1 MSNRMRLTPR
11 TLSNEL
17 TLDEVL
23 ARLAA
28 HPPVEGLAVFGSRAR
43 QGNSPVS
50 DYDLLILVSRLPIG
64 IFQMLTHIDGRMADV
79 VFVTNDLADQTLAGS
94 PVPADTNAGRFLL
107 KMQTAQIVYDAS
119 GRLAQAQALA
129 RAAGGAEVSLSP
141 PDFAGEYSAWFWA
154 NHGLYHI
161 QRMVQSDDPV
171 YLTAVDL
178 MLLGGLGDILR
189 VNFRARHWPWEGEKA
204 AIRRLQ
210 DYDPAYLRLLRE
222 CLAAGDRI
230 EKVRLYEKLV
240 AEALAPLGGLWRLGL
255 TAVVADPPAETPAQ
269 LDTALQFWESL
280 LSPITW
286 RGETSA

>member
-1 MSNRMRLTPR
+1 MHLTPQ
-11 TLSNEL
+11 TLSHAL

-28 HPPVEGLAVFGSRAR
+28 RPAVEGLALFGSRA
-43 QGNSPVS
+43 GPGDSPVS

-79 VFVTNDLADQTLAGS
+79 VFVTLDLADQVLAGS

-119 GRLAQAQALA
+119 GRLARAQTLA
-129 RAAGGAEVSLSP
+129 RSAGGAEASLSP
-141 PDFAGEYSAWFWA
+141 PGYAAEYADWFWH
-154 NHGLYHI
+154 NHGLYHLK
-161 QRMVQSDDPV
+161 RMLQSADPV

-178 MLLGGLGDILR
+178 MLLQGLGGVLR
-189 VNFRARHWPWEGEKA
+189 VHFRARHWPWEGEKA

-210 DYDPAYLRLLRE
+210 DHDPTCLRLLRE
-222 CLAAGDRI
+222 CLAAGDRA

-240 AEALAPLGGLWRLGL
+240 AAALAPLGDLWQPGL
-255 TAVVADPPAETPAQ
+255 TAVVVDPPAETPAQ

-280 LSPITW
+280 LSPVA
-286 RGETSA
+286 ESAEGMA